1 MWRVRT
7 EIKPQAFSHRKAD
20 RAPAADGRA
29 RGDGSRSP
37 DRVSGG
43 STAIAS
49 SHTRRLLA
57 ALPLTGALIVGAA
70 SVLAAEAP
78 PTPAPRPGAARAV
91 DGAVQR
97 SIAVVPRPQLPPDSA
112 PTPAKRPESDA
123 DDAEMTASP
132 APPDAPPAQPA
143 PPLASTPPEAVAPP
157 VEAAPL
163 DDLPAA
169 AESAPAPEAGESPA
183 PAAPAPPEARP
194 EPAAPPEAPA
204 PVDVPAA
211 SDAPAADTG
220 PIGPPAP
227 ARAGPGDVPLAR
239 PAFEAPP
246 KPPLDDQSVAT
257 RDAFG
262 PPKANPLM
270 ADRQCVFA
278 PAAHAVFSLKPEIE
292 TEEGCGIENPVRLE
306 SVGDDPKISFVDPP
320 IFSCAFANAMAD
332 FLVGDVERLAARHLD
347 APVVEVGPGTS
358 YACRGRNNDAHAK
371 LSEHAFGN
379 AFDLQALRLANGTF
393 LTVVGG
399 WNTGGAEKDFWRAL
413 HAAACERFKTVLG
426 PNANKLHEDH
436 FHLDMARR
444 NRGYALCE

>member
-1 MWRVRT
+1 M
-7 EIKPQAFSHRKAD
+7 
-20 RAPAADGRA
+20 
-29 RGDGSRSP
+29 
-37 DRVSGG
+37 
-43 STAIAS
+43 
-49 SHTRRLLA
+49 LA
-57 ALPLTGALIVGAA
+57 AM
-70 SVLAAEAP
+70 AAEAP
-78 PTPAPRPGAARAV
+78 PTPMPRPDGAPAV
-91 DGAVQR
+91 DGGVKR
-97 SIAVVPRPQLPPDSA
+97 SIAVVPRPQLAPDRT
-112 PTPAKRPESDA
+112 PTPASRPDGQAEDSGAPA
-123 DDAEMTASP
+123 DGEGATSAP
-132 APPDAPPAQPA
+132 ADAPPATAA
-143 PPLASTPPEAVAPP
+143 PPVAVAPP

-163 DDLPAA
+163 GPLLDTGAKDPPPEGG
-169 AESAPAPEAGESPA
+169 ESAPAAAVSPEVAKSPA
-183 PAAPAPPEARP
+183 PAAAETPPAT
-194 EPAAPPEAPA
+194 
-204 PVDVPAA
+204 
-211 SDAPAADTG
+211 DTG

-227 ARAGPGDVPLAR
+227 ARPGPDNAPVAR
-239 PAFEAPP
+239 PHVDAPP

-278 PAAHAVFSLKPEIE
+278 PAVHAVFSLKPEIE

-332 FLVGDVERLAARHLD
+332 FLVGDVEKLAARHLES
-347 APVVEVGPGTS
+347 PVVEVGPGTS
-358 YACRGRNNDAHAK
+358 YACRGRNNDEHAK

-399 WNTGGAEKDFWRAL
+399 WNTVGAEKDFWRAL
-413 HAAACERFKTVLG
+413 HNDACARFKTVLG